1 MSVSSIMNAALTGL
15 AANQQA
21 LRTTANNIANVN
33 TPGYTREVVRFDTR
47 VSEGIVTG
55 VEIGDIKRIVDIF
68 LEDASRIA
76 IADAEQFTIAA
87 EMHSRLQSLL
97 GSPDENTSLSGRL
110 DELFTG
116 LSNLVLDPASPARRQ
131 TALSSLEDFAT
142 EVVRLAEQL
151 QLLRADASARIV
163 NDVANLNN
171 LLKSVADLNPIIVR
185 ETALGGNTGGLEE
198 QRDKALREIAEIIDI
213 RVNRNSDGS
222 IRINTSTGV
231 TLLDSTLYELRYTA
245 PGTVLAETNFGQITI
260 HKIDPVT
267 GAVDAFGQPLD
278 PVIQSGSLRGLLDMR
293 DGTLP
298 DIAISLGELSARV
311 IDQLNAVHNANTA
324 VPAPNVLT
332 GRNVGTLATD
342 TQGFTGDATFV
353 VLGADGGIVN
363 SVAIDFDALG
373 AGATVNAVI
382 TAVNAGLGADGTLAL
397 SNGVMTLTA
406 TNPADGVAIV
416 QDATDPSSRA
426 GRGFAHFFG
435 MNDLMSAQVPV
446 NFDTGFSTTDA
457 HGFTAGGTINLEL
470 RGPGGV
476 IEDSYT
482 LTVTGTTFNDLL
494 NDLNQPA
501 NLGALATFSLD
512 AKGALVMTPKTG
524 FEDIAISVVS
534 DNTSRG
540 ATGVSLSN
548 LFGMGAS
555 FRMNAA
561 KGVKLADPVA
571 QNIQRLSLARVDL
584 TAAAGTPAINV
595 GDANGAMAF
604 EDLINTTIAFSGA
617 GQLSAV
623 STTLGRYAA
632 NFLSNTAL
640 LAERADNLNNSS
652 GALRRELETRIAN
665 VSGVNMDEELA
676 NMVIY
681 QNAFNAAARL
691 IATAQAMFDAL
702 LDATR

>member
-1 MSVSSIMNAALTGL
+1 MSVSSIMSTALTGL

-33 TPGYTREVVRFDTR
+33 TPGYTRQVVRFDTR
-47 VSEGIVTG
+47 ASEGIITG

-68 LEDASRIA
+68 LQDASRIA
-76 IADAEQFTIAA
+76 IADAEQFTVAT

-185 ETALGGNTGGLEE
+185 EMALGGDTGGLEE
-198 QRDKALREIAEIIDI
+198 QRDKALREISEIIDI

-222 IRINTSTGV
+222 IRINTSNGV
-231 TLLDSTLYELRYTA
+231 TLLDNTLYELQYTA
-245 PGTVLAETNFGQITI
+245 PGTVLAETNFSQITI
-260 HKIDPVT
+260 HKIDPIT
-267 GAVDAFGQPLD
+267 GAVEAFGQPLD

-293 DGTLP
+293 DETLP
-298 DIAISLGELSARV
+298 DIATALGELSARV

-332 GRNVGTLATD
+332 GRNVGILATD
-342 TQGFTGDATFV
+342 KHGFTGDATFV
-353 VLGADGGIVN
+353 VLAADGSVVN

-373 AGATVNAVI
+373 AAATVNDVI

-397 SNGVMTLTA
+397 VGGVMTLTA
-406 TNPADGVAIV
+406 TDAANGIAIV

-435 MNDLMSAQVPV
+435 LNDLMSAQVPTH
-446 NFDTGFSTTDA
+446 FDSGFSTTDA
-457 HGFTAGGTINLEL
+457 HGFTPGGTINIEL

-476 IEDSYT
+476 IEGSYT
-482 LTVTGTTFNDLL
+482 LTIAGATFDDLL

-501 NLGALATFSLD
+501 NLGTLATFSLD
-512 AKGALVMTPKTG
+512 ANGALVMTPKTG
-524 FEDIAISVVS
+524 FGNIEIAVVS

-540 ATGVSLSN
+540 ATGISLSN

-555 FRMNAA
+555 YRMNAA
-561 KGVKLADPVA
+561 KGVKLTDLVA
-571 QNIQRLSLARVDL
+571 QNIGRLSLARVDL
-584 TAAAGTPAINV
+584 GVVPGTPAINV
-595 GDANGAMAF
+595 GDAKGAMAF
-604 EDLINTTIAFSGA
+604 EDLINITVAFARA

-623 STTLGRYAA
+623 STTLGRYSA

-640 LAERADNLNNSS
+640 LAERANNLSNSS

-665 VSGVNMDEELA
+665 ISGVNMDEELA
-676 NMVIY
+676 NMVIF

>member
-1 MSVSSIMNAALTGL
+1 MNTALTGL

-33 TPGYTREVVRFDTR
+33 TPGYTRQVVQFDTR
-47 VSEGIVTG
+47 VSEGVVTG

-76 IADAEQFTIAA
+76 IADAEQFTIAT

-97 GSPDENTSLSGRL
+97 GSPDQNTSLSGRL

-151 QLLRADASARIV
+151 QLLRADASARIT
-163 NDVANLNN
+163 NDIANLNN

-185 ETALGGNTGGLEE
+185 EMALGGNTGGLEE

-222 IRINTSTGV
+222 IRINTSNGV
-231 TLLDSTLYELRYTA
+231 TLLDNTLYELHYTA

-293 DGTLP
+293 DETLP
-298 DIAISLGELSARV
+298 DIATALGELSARV

-332 GRNVGTLATD
+332 GRNVGILTTD
-342 TQGFTGDATFV
+342 KHGFTGDATFV
-353 VLGADGGIVN
+353 VLAADGSVVN

-373 AGATVNAVI
+373 AAATVNDLI

-397 SNGVMTLTA
+397 AGGVMTLTA
-406 TNPADGVAIV
+406 TNPANGIAIV

-426 GRGFAHFFG
+426 GRGFAYFFG
-435 MNDLMSAQVPV
+435 LNDLMSAQVPTH
-446 NFDTGFSTTDA
+446 FDTGFSTTDD
-457 HGFTAGGTINLEL
+457 HGFTPGGTINLEL
-470 RGPGGV
+470 RGPSGV
-476 IEDSYT
+476 IEGSYT
-482 LTVTGTTFNDLL
+482 LTIAGATFDDLL

-512 AKGALVMTPKTG
+512 ASGALVITPKTG
-524 FEDIAISVVS
+524 FENIEIAVVS
-534 DNTSRG
+534 DSTSRG
-540 ATGVSLSN
+540 ATGISLSN

-561 KGVKLADPVA
+561 KGVKLTDPVA
-571 QNIQRLSLARVDL
+571 QNIDRLSLARVDL
-584 TAAAGTPAINV
+584 GVAPGTPAINV
-595 GDANGAMAF
+595 GDAKGAMAF
-604 EDLINTTIAFSGA
+604 EDLISTTIAFARA

-623 STTLGRYAA
+623 STTLGRYSA

-665 VSGVNMDEELA
+665 ISGVNMDEELA
-676 NMVIY
+676 NMVIF

-691 IATAQAMFDAL
+691 ITTAQAMFDAL